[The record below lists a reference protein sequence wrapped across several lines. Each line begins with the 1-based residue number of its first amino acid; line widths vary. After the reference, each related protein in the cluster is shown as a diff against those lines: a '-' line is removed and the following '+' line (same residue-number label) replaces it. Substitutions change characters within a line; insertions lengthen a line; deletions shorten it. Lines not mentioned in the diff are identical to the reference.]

1 MGGSGGGSYIPRSS
15 DAIRRRIEEARA
27 AERERLDSDVNGLLR
42 EFLAR
47 VNDRDA
53 DKTREQLA
61 ELQATLGESVAVQTM
76 LFGGSV
82 AKHTYID
89 GLSDV
94 DALVVLGRAG
104 TRGLSPQHMLDDF
117 HRTLDDRLSRT
128 HVESVE
134 KGTLAVTIR
143 YRDGSEVQ
151 LLPAVRKGS
160 QVAIPD
166 ASGRGWRE
174 TDPRRFQKELSR
186 QNDRLGRALIPTI
199 KLVKSLVGDLPRQ
212 QRISGY
218 HAEALCLD
226 AAKKYRGET
235 TPKALL
241 GHVLDH
247 ASKRVLRPIQDVTG
261 QSRTVDADLGPA
273 NNARRRLVS
282 QALAGIGRRLEAA
295 TSLHQW
301 KAMFGRA
308 EE

>member
-1 MGGSGGGSYIPRSS
+1 MGGSGGGGYIPRSS
-15 DAIRRRIEEARA
+15 ESIRRRIEEARA
-27 AERERLDSDVNGLLR
+27 AERERLDSEVNRLLR
-42 EFLAR
+42 AFLAR

-53 DKTREQLA
+53 DKTRAQLE
-61 ELQATLGESVAVQTM
+61 ELQATLGESIAVQAM

-82 AKHTYID
+82 AKHTYVD

-94 DALVVLGRAG
+94 DALVVLDREG
-104 TRGLSPQHMLDDF
+104 TRGLSPQNMLDDF
-117 HRTLDDRLSRT
+117 HRTLDERLSRAR
-128 HVESVE
+128 VESVE
-134 KGTLAVTIR
+134 KGTLAVTVR
-143 YRDGSEVQ
+143 FRDGSEVQ

-174 TDPRRFQKELSR
+174 TDPRRFQRELSR
-186 QNDRLGRALIPTI
+186 QNERLGRVLVPTI

-241 GHVLDH
+241 SQVLDH
-247 ASKRVLRPIQDVTG
+247 ASRRVLRPIQDVTG

-273 NNARRRLVS
+273 DSARRRLVS
-282 QALAGIGRRLEAA
+282 QALGGIRRRLEAA

-301 KAMFGRA
+301 KAMFGRV